1 MGTTN
6 LLLRAA
12 SETLK
17 RKSSVG
23 SLSNPPTPFANS
35 GGLFGMSASTSVLPT
50 PHQTPPMT
58 PLRGDDPLAISPLT
72 PLTVPQPDQILPE
85 FNKTVDIIRVQH
97 LDAARAAVRNPEVL
111 QALEAEIERD
121 CDWLRGFLFAAQVS
135 INSFSFGCEC
145 SDLTTVHPIGLT

>member
-1 MGTTN
+1 
-6 LLLRAA
+6 
-12 SETLK
+12 
-17 RKSSVG
+17 
-23 SLSNPPTPFANS
+23 
-35 GGLFGMSASTSVLPT
+35 
-50 PHQTPPMT
+50 MT

-121 CDWLRGFLFAAQVS
+121 CDWLRGFLFAAQAHLG
-135 INSFSFGCEC
+135 NQRDFSEVKG
-145 SDLTTVHPIGLT
+145 